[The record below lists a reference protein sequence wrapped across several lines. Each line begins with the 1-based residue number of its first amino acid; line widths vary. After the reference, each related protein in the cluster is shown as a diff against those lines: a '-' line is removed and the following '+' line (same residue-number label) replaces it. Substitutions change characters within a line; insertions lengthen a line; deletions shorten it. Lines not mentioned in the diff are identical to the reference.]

1 MKGLTFDAK
10 THTYTLKGLPIPSV
24 TQVIAGTQDFLGV
37 SEEVL
42 EAARERG
49 HRVHALTAMYDRG
62 EVTLRVSAS
71 RTRKEEVAPEIQ
83 AYLSAWIQFRKDA
96 DLEPLVIEELLYSP
110 RYRFAG
116 TVDRVGLLQGSPVI
130 LDIKTAASPGR
141 LHPAVGLQLAA
152 YQQAYNEG
160 HPPRKVASRLAV
172 QLRPD
177 GKYTLTQY
185 VDKADFSVFL
195 ACLTLHNWRLRHT

>member
-1 MKGLTFDAK
+1 MKGLTFDPK
-10 THTYTLKGLPIPSV
+10 THTYALKGLPIPSV

-49 HRVHALTAMYDRG
+49 RRVHAATALYDTDG
-62 EVTLRVSAS
+62 WTPEV
-71 RTRKEEVAPEIQ
+71 EEAADSEICS
-83 AYLSAWIQFRKDA
+83 YLEAWVKFVEDTGFN
-96 DLEPLVIEELLYSP
+96 PLVIEEPVYSF
-110 RYRFAG
+110 RHRFAG
-116 TVDRVGLLQGSPVI
+116 TVDRVGWLRGTMVV

-141 LHPAVGLQLAA
+141 LHPAVGLQVAA
-152 YQQAYNEG
+152 YEHAHNTGQD
-160 HPPRKVASRLAV
+160 RLPKAKARYAV

-185 VDKADFSVFL
+185 VDKADLSVFL
-195 ACLTLHNWRLRHT
+195 ACLTLHNWRQRHT

>member
-1 MKGLTFDAK
+1 MEGLTFDPK

-37 SEEVL
+37 PEETM

-49 HRVHALTAMYDRG
+49 NLVHKATAEWDLYG
-62 EVTLRVSAS
+62 KVSLREAEDKS
-71 RTRKEEVAPEIQ
+71 PELVG
-83 AYLSAWIQFRKDA
+83 YLRAWMAFVGA
-96 DLEPLVIEELLYSP
+96 AAFSPLVIEAPVYSS

-116 TVDRVGLLQGSPVI
+116 TIDRAGFIGEEPVI
-130 LDIKTAASPGR
+130 LDIKTAASSSR

-152 YQQAYNEG
+152 YQQAYNESR
-160 HPPRKVASRLAV
+160 PPPEKAEGRYAV

-185 VDKADFSVFL
+185 TDKGDFSVFL
-195 ACLTLHNWRLRHT
+195 ACLTLHNWRKRFT

>member
-1 MKGLTFDAK
+1 MKDLTFDPK
-10 THTYTLKGLPIPSV
+10 THTYALKGLPIPSV

-49 HRVHALTAMYDRG
+49 HLVHEAAAKYDCSGHLMLAARG
-62 EVTLRVSAS
+62 R
-71 RTRKEEVAPEIQ
+71 PEIL
-83 AYLSAWIQFRKDA
+83 AYLKAWVKFREDTGF
-96 DLEPLVIEELLYSP
+96 DPLVIEEPVYSF
-110 RYRFAG
+110 RHRFAG
-116 TVDRVGLLQGSPVI
+116 TVDRVGWLRGTMVV

-152 YQQAYNEG
+152 YEHAHNTGQD
-160 HPPRKVASRLAV
+160 RLPKAKARYAV

-185 VDKADFSVFL
+185 TDKADLSVFL